1 MPQGSAPTLPRMGR
15 LRVGARRVALRTISG
30 TRLEGPLRSVHDRLT
45 RNGSGRNDRL
55 ATEIMQRTLRPD
67 SSCIDVGCYR
77 GQILRE
83 MIRLAPQG
91 RHIAFEPI
99 PANFEFLT
107 AHFPGVT
114 LHNCALSDEPGTATF
129 QHVQGRP
136 ARSGLRRVPYPDA
149 DEVVVEIPV
158 TIDTIDRLVPAG
170 TPVDL
175 LKIDVEGAELQVFRG
190 ARRLLRESRPM
201 LLFEHAP
208 YTAAAYGTTPADVH
222 ALLVGEHGYAISRF
236 DDWLAGQPPLEHGAF
251 VAEVESG
258 RSTNFVATRADD

>member
-1 MPQGSAPTLPRMGR
+1 MGR
-15 LRVGARRVALRTISG
+15 LRVGARRVALRAISG
-30 TRLEGPLRSVHDRLT
+30 TPLESSLRSVHDKLT

-55 ATEIMQRTLRPD
+55 QTEIMRRTLRAD
-67 SSCIDVGCYR
+67 SSVIDVGAYR

-83 MIRLAPQG
+83 IIRLAPRG
-91 RHIAFEPI
+91 HHIAFEPV
-99 PANFEFLT
+99 PANYEWLT
-107 AHFPGVT
+107 AHFPDVT

-149 DEVVVEIPV
+149 DEVVVEIAV

-170 TPVDL
+170 TAIDL
-175 LKIDVEGAELQVFRG
+175 VKIDVEGAELQVLRG

-208 YTAAAYGTTPADVH
+208 YTAAVYGTKPADVH
-222 ALLVGEHGYAISRF
+222 ALLVGEHGYEISRF
-236 DDWLAGQPPLEHGAF
+236 DEWLAGQPPLDHGAF
-251 VAEVESG
+251 VAEVEG
-258 RSTNFVATRADD
+258 ARSTNFVATRADD